1 MQMLELKL
9 AIALVLLHNLSA
21 SLHAIKILFAFL
33 VVVVMQLNAKIPLAL
48 VMANVMMDVHAV
60 TKQLI
65 VLIRDLRT

>member
-21 SLHAIKILFAFL
+21 SLHAIKTQFAFL
-33 VVVVMQLNAKIPLAL
+33 VVVVMQLNAKIPLAP

-65 VLIRDLRT
+65 VPIRDLRT

>member
-21 SLHAIKILFAFL
+21 SLHAIKIQFAFL
-33 VVVVMQLNAKIPLAL
+33 VVVVMQLNAKIPLAP

-65 VLIRDLRT
+65 VLIRDSQT

>member
-9 AIALVLLHNLSA
+9 AIVLVLLHNLSA
-21 SLHAIKILFAFL
+21 SLHAIKTQFAFL
-33 VVVVMQLNAKIPLAL
+33 VAVVMQLNVKIPLAP

>member
-9 AIALVLLHNLSA
+9 AIVLVLLHNLSA
-21 SLHAIKILFAFL
+21 SLHAIKTQFAFL
-33 VVVVMQLNAKIPLAL
+33 VVVVMQLNAKIPLAP

-65 VLIRDLRT
+65 VPIRDLRT